1 MKIRCGIIT
10 EASRCPVAGTTQL
23 LKQIAEISP
32 GTDDTVCVEYCTGSE
47 EKLVTTFTSCLET
60 KGIHLAGGTVF
71 GVPDGKPPV
80 VAYNGELYED
90 ACVYALIKNT
100 TGKIRVYKENIYE
113 KTSAQSHFA
122 TKVDVS
128 RKALIEL
135 DGRPAA
141 DVYSAELGIPRDKIV
156 DNVLVNPMGRAVG
169 NQVFISSM
177 NGMDTDGTLTNYKR
191 INKNDC
197 IYFLS
202 LGDYKATEQQTRQQ
216 IQQDAS
222 HISLVLSIDFFL
234 KRAVQLIPHAGVP
247 MLRIIHPAHRKE
259 RRKLPTPPIPLGCW
273 MTTVNKRA
281 PMLKAW
287 GLFFQISLEKRVS
300 AGGRGNHPLQ
310 VPLKKRSVAWTER
323 KVLSGANLKVRQPS
337 YCSF

>member
-113 KTSAQSHFA
+113 KHRLRVTLPQS
-122 TKVDVS
+122 
-128 RKALIEL
+128 R
-135 DGRPAA
+135 
-141 DVYSAELGIPRDKIV
+141 
-156 DNVLVNPMGRAVG
+156 
-169 NQVFISSM
+169 
-177 NGMDTDGTLTNYKR
+177 
-191 INKNDC
+191 C
-197 IYFLS
+197 
-202 LGDYKATEQQTRQQ
+202 
-216 IQQDAS
+216 
-222 HISLVLSIDFFL
+222 
-234 KRAVQLIPHAGVP
+234 VP
-247 MLRIIHPAHRKE
+247 
-259 RRKLPTPPIPLGCW
+259 
-273 MTTVNKRA
+273 
-281 PMLKAW
+281 
-287 GLFFQISLEKRVS
+287 
-300 AGGRGNHPLQ
+300 
-310 VPLKKRSVAWTER
+310 
-323 KVLSGANLKVRQPS
+323 
-337 YCSF
+337 

>member
-1 MKIRCGIIT
+1 MKKHRL
-10 EASRCPVAGTTQL
+10 R
-23 LKQIAEISP
+23 
-32 GTDDTVCVEYCTGSE
+32 
-47 EKLVTTFTSCLET
+47 VTL
-60 KGIHLAGGTVF
+60 
-71 GVPDGKPPV
+71 P
-80 VAYNGELYED
+80 
-90 ACVYALIKNT
+90 
-100 TGKIRVYKENIYE
+100 
-113 KTSAQSHFA
+113 Q
-122 TKVDVS
+122 KVDVS

-222 HISLVLSIDFFL
+222 HISLVLSIDCIYRYL
-234 KRAVQLIPHAGVP
+234 LY
-247 MLRIIHPAHRKE
+247 
-259 RRKLPTPPIPLGCW
+259 
-273 MTTVNKRA
+273 
-281 PMLKAW
+281 
-287 GLFFQISLEKRVS
+287 EKR
-300 AGGRGNHPLQ
+300 GIFFYIC
-310 VPLKKRSVAWTER
+310 KRHGSSRTTPWHCRRWRTV
-323 KVLSGANLKVRQPS
+323 
-337 YCSF
+337 

>member
-1 MKIRCGIIT
+1 MKTFIGTGVGQPEAAVHQAVQGLTSPSAILFMASYEHFKETASRLKELFPDTPCIGTIGTRLVNGQVNDSGLAVLGFFSDVKIRCGIIT

-135 DGRPAA
+135 DGKPAA
-141 DVYSAELGIPRDKIV
+141 DV
-156 DNVLVNPMGRAVG
+156 
-169 NQVFISSM
+169 
-177 NGMDTDGTLTNYKR
+177 
-191 INKNDC
+191 
-197 IYFLS
+197 
-202 LGDYKATEQQTRQQ
+202 
-216 IQQDAS
+216 
-222 HISLVLSIDFFL
+222 
-234 KRAVQLIPHAGVP
+234 
-247 MLRIIHPAHRKE
+247 
-259 RRKLPTPPIPLGCW
+259 
-273 MTTVNKRA
+273 
-281 PMLKAW
+281 
-287 GLFFQISLEKRVS
+287 
-300 AGGRGNHPLQ
+300 
-310 VPLKKRSVAWTER
+310 
-323 KVLSGANLKVRQPS
+323 
-337 YCSF
+337 

>member
-1 MKIRCGIIT
+1 MKTFIGTGVGQPEAAVHQAVQGLTSPSAILFMASYEHFKETASRLKELFPDTPCIGTIGTRLVNGQVNDSGLAVLGFFSDVKIRCGIIT

-122 TKVDVS
+122 TKSMYPVKHSSNLTADPPQTYTAQNLAFPVIKSLTTYWSILWDV
-128 RKALIEL
+128 RWAI
-135 DGRPAA
+135 R
-141 DVYSAELGIPRDKIV
+141 
-156 DNVLVNPMGRAVG
+156 
-169 NQVFISSM
+169 
-177 NGMDTDGTLTNYKR
+177 
-191 INKNDC
+191 
-197 IYFLS
+197 FLS
-202 LGDYKATEQQTRQQ
+202 L
-216 IQQDAS
+216 
-222 HISLVLSIDFFL
+222 
-234 KRAVQLIPHAGVP
+234 P
-247 MLRIIHPAHRKE
+247 
-259 RRKLPTPPIPLGCW
+259 
-273 MTTVNKRA
+273 
-281 PMLKAW
+281 
-287 GLFFQISLEKRVS
+287 
-300 AGGRGNHPLQ
+300 
-310 VPLKKRSVAWTER
+310 
-323 KVLSGANLKVRQPS
+323 
-337 YCSF
+337 

>member
-128 RKALIEL
+128 RKHSSNLT
-135 DGRPAA
+135 A
-141 DVYSAELGIPRDKIV
+141 DPPQTYTAQNLAFPVIKS
-156 DNVLVNPMGRAVG
+156 
-169 NQVFISSM
+169 
-177 NGMDTDGTLTNYKR
+177 LTTYWSILWDVR
-191 INKNDC
+191 WAIR
-197 IYFLS
+197 FLS
-202 LGDYKATEQQTRQQ
+202 L
-216 IQQDAS
+216 
-222 HISLVLSIDFFL
+222 
-234 KRAVQLIPHAGVP
+234 P
-247 MLRIIHPAHRKE
+247 
-259 RRKLPTPPIPLGCW
+259 
-273 MTTVNKRA
+273 
-281 PMLKAW
+281 
-287 GLFFQISLEKRVS
+287 
-300 AGGRGNHPLQ
+300 
-310 VPLKKRSVAWTER
+310 
-323 KVLSGANLKVRQPS
+323 
-337 YCSF
+337 